1 MPTREPAPFWQGA
14 ERGELTLPRCR
25 TCGRLHYPPLPRCVK
40 CLTENLEWTRLSGQ
54 GRLVGWTT
62 IHTSLSQGFQ
72 APFVIGEIELAE
84 QRDLVMATLI
94 VNVAPERLR
103 LGQTVTV
110 SFARASAAS
119 SGSAPGFAYPQFE
132 PERVSHMGER
142 T

>member
-1 MPTREPAPFWQGA
+1 MPTRESAPFWQGA
-14 ERGELTLPRCR
+14 ARGELTLPRCR
-25 TCGRLHYPPLPRCVK
+25 ACGRLHYPPLPRCMN

-62 IHTSLSQGFQ
+62 VHTSLSQGFE

-84 QRDLVMATLI
+84 QKDLVMATLI

-103 LGQTVTV
+103 LGQNVTV
-110 SFARASAAS
+110 SFAPGSTAS
-119 SGSAPGFAYPQFE
+119 FAYPQFE
-132 PERVSHMGER
+132 PERVSQMGER